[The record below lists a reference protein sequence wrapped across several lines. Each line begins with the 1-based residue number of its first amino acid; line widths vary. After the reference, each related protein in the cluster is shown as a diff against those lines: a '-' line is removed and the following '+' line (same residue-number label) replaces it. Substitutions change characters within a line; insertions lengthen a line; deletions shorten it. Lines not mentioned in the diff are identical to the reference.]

1 MGGRGSG
8 NPYSGGIVTS
18 AQQKTLKQ
26 VAKRTANLKN
36 EQFRI
41 IDESGNVVLEKQGG
55 KHEVA
60 STVGEGR
67 QYGEGSV
74 AIHNHPG
81 GNGQYGGT
89 FSDADLHQ
97 FAYGVRAIQ
106 VSAPEGTY
114 TLVNKNY
121 NNKKRY
127 AGWMGL
133 REEHLNVKAPESEFD
148 VRKQVR
154 EKTKNSK
161 TQKAL
166 DRINNTFMRIRQ
178 KKGAEAAN
186 EYARK
191 TKDQYDSLATRRR
204 KEVDRETRRMMV
216 QPYHEMFKKKAA
228 KYGFKYTFV
237 PNKT

>member
-41 IDESGNVVLEKQGG
+41 IDESGNVVLEKHGG
-55 KHEVA
+55 KAEVA
-60 STVGEGR
+60 ATVGENR

-81 GNGQYGGT
+81 GNGEYGGT
-89 FSDADLHQ
+89 FSDADLRQ
-97 FAYGVRAIQ
+97 FAYGARAIQ

-114 TLVNKNY
+114 TLVNKNF

-127 AGWMGL
+127 DGWIGL
-133 REEHLNVKAPESEFD
+133 QEEHRKVKQPESEFE

-154 EKTKNSK
+154 ESTKNSK
-161 TQKAL
+161 AQRELNKIT
-166 DRINNTFMRIRQ
+166 NTFAKIRQ
-178 KKGAEAAN
+178 KSGTEAAN
-186 EYARK
+186 NYARK
-191 TKDQYDSLATRRR
+191 TKDLYDRWAAKRTKEIDRGVR
-204 KEVDRETRRMMV
+204 KAIVE
-216 QPYHEMFKKKAA
+216 PYHEMFKKKAA